1 MSTIGDT
8 TVSFR
13 DELQRITAGR
23 FRTQEPLKRHSTFR
37 IGGPAEFYVAPQSA
51 REVADV
57 LALARAESVPV
68 HVLGNGSN
76 LVIAD
81 AGVRGLV
88 LHVSR
93 RLGGL
98 RTEGLEL
105 AAGAGVPLTQFMQYA
120 ARQGL
125 TGLEWACGIPG
136 TVGGALFTNAGT
148 PAGQMSDRLVRIEV
162 VEADGTPHSLG
173 PGDFRFSYRRSSL
186 RGTGCVAVGA
196 TVRLEPGDR
205 DGILTKIQEYNQRRL
220 LTQPVGTWNS
230 GCIFK
235 NAPPYRIGQEVERA
249 GLKGKRVGHAMVSTV
264 HGNFIVN
271 DGEARAADVLE
282 LIAEIKSTLKSR
294 LGVELEEEV
303 EIWS

>member
-1 MSTIGDT
+1 
-8 TVSFR
+8 
-13 DELQRITAGR
+13 
-23 FRTQEPLKRHSTFR
+23 
-37 IGGPAEFYVAPQSA
+37 
-51 REVADV
+51 
-57 LALARAESVPV
+57 SVPV

-205 DGILTKIQEYNQRRL
+205 D
-220 LTQPVGTWNS
+220 
-230 GCIFK
+230 
-235 NAPPYRIGQEVERA
+235 
-249 GLKGKRVGHAMVSTV
+249 
-264 HGNFIVN
+264 
-271 DGEARAADVLE
+271 
-282 LIAEIKSTLKSR
+282 
-294 LGVELEEEV
+294 
-303 EIWS
+303 

>member
-1 MSTIGDT
+1 MSTVGDT

-23 FRTQEPLKRHSTFR
+23 VRMQEPLKRHSTFR

-57 LALARAESVPV
+57 LALSRAEAVPV

-93 RLGGL
+93 RLGGM
-98 RTEGLEL
+98 RTEGLEVS
-105 AAGAGVPLTQFMQYA
+105 AGAGLPLTQLMQYA
-120 ARQGL
+120 SRQGL

-162 VEADGTPHSLG
+162 VEADGTPHSL
-173 PGDFRFSYRRSSL
+173 
-186 RGTGCVAVGA
+186 
-196 TVRLEPGDR
+196 
-205 DGILTKIQEYNQRRL
+205 
-220 LTQPVGTWNS
+220 
-230 GCIFK
+230 
-235 NAPPYRIGQEVERA
+235 
-249 GLKGKRVGHAMVSTV
+249 
-264 HGNFIVN
+264 
-271 DGEARAADVLE
+271 
-282 LIAEIKSTLKSR
+282 
-294 LGVELEEEV
+294 
-303 EIWS
+303 